1 MARQQYIRDRD
12 RDVPARPQSPADSW
26 FAAGFNAVVSIVLA
40 VAALVTVFFAWRA
53 SQESRRAADLAQQ
66 AVLAVRAADEAD
78 ERDRKIRQLREIGLL
93 TESIQ
98 KLASRQ
104 QLTDSVGVGVGV
116 GCSVNSPCS
125 RAGRVRGTA
134 WQVRDPGRTTGSP
147 EIFDAADI
155 AGKEVKLAIA
165 AVRAAAAE
173 QGNAVLER

>member
-1 MARQQYIRDRD
+1 MQLTDWNQRAMARQQYIRDRD
-12 RDVPARPQSPADSW
+12 RDVPARPQSPAHSW

-78 ERDRKIRQLREIGLL
+78 KRDRKIRQLREIGLL

-116 GCSVNSPCS
+116 GERLLSEQSVLARWPRTGNRLASARPWPHDW
-125 RAGRVRGTA
+125 TP
-134 WQVRDPGRTTGSP
+134 RDLRC
-147 EIFDAADI
+147 
-155 AGKEVKLAIA
+155 
-165 AVRAAAAE
+165 R
-173 QGNAVLER
+173 